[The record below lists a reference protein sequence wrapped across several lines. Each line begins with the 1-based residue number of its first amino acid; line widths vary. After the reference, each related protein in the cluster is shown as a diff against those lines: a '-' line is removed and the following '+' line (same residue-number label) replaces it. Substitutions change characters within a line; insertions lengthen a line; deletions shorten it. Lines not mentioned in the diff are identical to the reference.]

1 MTSPHELARE
11 RYVNLATF
19 KRSGDEVKT
28 PIWFAADP
36 QDPRRLWMYT
46 NGKSWK
52 VKRIRNNGRARV
64 AACNARGGV
73 HGPWLDASART
84 ESDER
89 AIARAFDLL
98 IQKYGWQARLLL
110 IGSRLGNTWKDR
122 TVLEV
127 KLA

>member
-1 MTSPHELARE
+1 MTPHELARE
-11 RYVNLATF
+11 RYVNLVTF

-52 VKRIRNNGRARV
+52 VKRIRNGGLARV

-73 HGPWLDASART
+73 HGPWLEARARI
-84 ESDER
+84 EPDER
-89 AIARAFDLL
+89 AITRAFDLL
-98 IQKYGWQARLLL
+98 VQKYGWQARLLL
-110 IGSRLGNTWKDR
+110 VGARLGNTWKDR
-122 TVLEV
+122 TILEV
-127 KLA
+127 TLA

>member
-1 MTSPHELARE
+1 MTQNELARE

-73 HGPWLDASART
+73 HGPWLDASARI

-89 AIARAFDLL
+89 AIARALDLL

-110 IGSRLGNTWKDR
+110 IGARLGNTWKDR
-122 TVLEV
+122 TILEV
-127 KLA
+127 ALA